1 MNSIRRH
8 LLLAL
13 LCAVLLGSLA
23 GAWATWHGVRE
34 ELDEIFDYNLRQL
47 ALSMRDMAYGVATAL
62 PLPDPE
68 FDFVIQVWN
77 AAGARLYYAHR
88 HADPPGPAGPGFS
101 TANTS
106 EGRWRVFAIV
116 ADGLLVQVAHP
127 LAVRERLA
135 TEAALRTLLPYLLLL
150 PLLAIVVGWLV
161 GRGLAPL
168 RRVTRAVAARRAD
181 SLEPVALADVP
192 DEIQPLVEA
201 LNGLLARLATAL
213 QAQRDFTADAAHE
226 LRSPLTALSLQV
238 QLLER
243 AHDAAGR
250 AAALVE
256 LRGGIARAVHLV
268 DQLLKLARL
277 GPEVGSATEP
287 IRLAD
292 LAARVLAEHAPL
304 ATAKAIDLGLGEVDP
319 ALSVR
324 GDPAALRLL
333 LSNLV
338 GNAVRYTPDGGRVD
352 VSVLAEGPQAL
363 LVVSDTGPGIPADER
378 GRVFDRFYR
387 RPGETAEGSGLG
399 LAIVRAVAERH
410 GIDVRLGDADGG
422 GLRVEVRFPPAAA

>member
-23 GAWATWHGVRE
+23 GAWATWRGVRE

-101 TANTS
+101 TTNTS

-116 ADGLLVQVAHP
+116 ADGLFVQVAHP

-135 TEAALRTLLPYLLLL
+135 AEAALRTLLPYLLLL

-250 AAALVE
+250 TAALAE

-287 IRLAD
+287 VRLAE

-324 GDPAALRLL
+324 GDPAGLRLL

-399 LAIVRAVAERH
+399 LAIVRAVADRH
-410 GIDVRLGDADGG
+410 GADVRLGDADGG

>member
-23 GAWATWHGVRE
+23 GAWATWRSARA

-88 HADPPGPAGPGFS
+88 HSDPPGPATPGFS
-101 TANTS
+101 TAYTS
-106 EGRWRVFAIV
+106 EGRWRVFAV
-116 ADGLLVQVAHP
+116 SSADLLVQVAHP
-127 LAVRERLA
+127 LAVRETLA
-135 TEAALRTLLPYLLLL
+135 AQAALRTLLPFLLLL
-150 PLLAIVVGWLV
+150 PVLALVVGWLV

-168 RRVTRAVAARRAD
+168 GRVAHAVAARRAD
-181 SLEPVALADVP
+181 SLEPVALTGVP
-192 DEIQPLVEA
+192 VEIQPLVEA

-292 LAARVLAEHAPL
+292 LAARVLARR
-304 ATAKAIDLGLGEVDP
+304 TAAG
-319 ALSVR
+319 
-324 GDPAALRLL
+324 
-333 LSNLV
+333 
-338 GNAVRYTPDGGRVD
+338 
-352 VSVLAEGPQAL
+352 
-363 LVVSDTGPGIPADER
+363 
-378 GRVFDRFYR
+378 
-387 RPGETAEGSGLG
+387 
-399 LAIVRAVAERH
+399 
-410 GIDVRLGDADGG
+410 
-422 GLRVEVRFPPAAA
+422 AAAARGTARQELLQPFGERPERIRRQRSDPELRPMP

>member
-23 GAWATWHGVRE
+23 GAWATWRGVRE

-101 TANTS
+101 TTNTS

-116 ADGLLVQVAHP
+116 ADGLFVQVAHP

-135 TEAALRTLLPYLLLL
+135 AEAALRTLLPYLLLL

-181 SLEPVALADVP
+181 SLEPVALTDVP

-226 LRSPLTALSLQV
+226 LRSPLTALSF
-238 QLLER
+238 
-243 AHDAAGR
+243 
-250 AAALVE
+250 
-256 LRGGIARAVHLV
+256 
-268 DQLLKLARL
+268 
-277 GPEVGSATEP
+277 S
-287 IRLAD
+287 LAD
-292 LAARVLAEHAPL
+292 V
-304 ATAKAIDLGLGEVDP
+304 
-319 ALSVR
+319 
-324 GDPAALRLL
+324 
-333 LSNLV
+333 
-338 GNAVRYTPDGGRVD
+338 
-352 VSVLAEGPQAL
+352 
-363 LVVSDTGPGIPADER
+363 
-378 GRVFDRFYR
+378 
-387 RPGETAEGSGLG
+387 
-399 LAIVRAVAERH
+399 
-410 GIDVRLGDADGG
+410 
-422 GLRVEVRFPPAAA
+422 

>member
-277 GPEVGSATEP
+277 GPEVGSVTEP
-287 IRLAD
+287 VRLAD